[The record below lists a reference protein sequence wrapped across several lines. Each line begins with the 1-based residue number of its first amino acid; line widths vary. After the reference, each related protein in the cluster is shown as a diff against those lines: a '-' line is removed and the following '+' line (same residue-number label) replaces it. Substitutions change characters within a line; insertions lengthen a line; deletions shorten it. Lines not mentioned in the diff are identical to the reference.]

1 MSLRTAVIAMLVAL
15 VALAGSAHA
24 ERVVAI
30 APLSTLGAEDTS
42 ASTKQLIAS
51 LEAAVT
57 AIPDHRVI
65 GSTAV
70 IDAVKRAKKPQ
81 LRVCEGDNACLA
93 ELGKLV
99 GAQYV
104 IAGEVGG
111 LGASAVVYLNLTE
124 VATGKELRSTTLAV
138 GAQAD
143 KTGGANGAIVRLLDP
158 ARYTGYLRF
167 AIDAQG
173 ATVYVNGT
181 KATLS
186 PQSTVLL
193 PVGPQAI
200 RITHPQYVDFVRFID
215 VGYGKTTDVP
225 VAMTQYKRIEHD
237 VTGKPVNTDNI
248 RYVDPPLWRRWYI
261 VVPAAIVLGAFV
273 TGIVAASVDDL
284 PGVCRKVGGAEC

>member
-1 MSLRTAVIAMLVAL
+1 VSVRVVAVIAAVLVAL
-15 VALAGSAHA
+15 VAPVHA
-24 ERVVAI
+24 EKVVAI

-51 LEAAVT
+51 LEAAV
-57 AIPDHRVI
+57 AQIPDHRVI

-70 IDAVKRAKKPQ
+70 VDAIKKAKKPQ

-99 GAQYV
+99 GAHYV

-124 VATGKELRSTTLAV
+124 VATGKELKSTTLAV
-138 GAQAD
+138 GAKD
-143 KTGGANGAIVRLLDP
+143 DRTGGASGAVIRLLDP
-158 ARYTGYLRF
+158 ARYTGYLKF

-186 PQSTVLL
+186 AQATVLL

-215 VGYGKTTDVP
+215 VSYGKTTEVP
-225 VAMTQYKRIEHD
+225 VAMTQYRRIEHD
-237 VTGKPVNTDNI
+237 VAGKPLNTDNV
-248 RYVDPPLWRRWYI
+248 RYIDPPLWRRWYI
-261 VVPAAIVLGAFV
+261 VVPAAIVIGAFV